1 MAGPD
6 PGGPRG
12 GRGKA
17 VSLLERW
24 ESWNT
29 SLESLMAALRRPPL
43 EELARQPLPGA
54 ERLFGRPV
62 SVLEG
67 VRAILDAVREEGAAA
82 LRRWTSLL
90 DGADLEPDGLWVSPE
105 EMEAARHQVP
115 PELLAS
121 IARARERIEAFH
133 RAEPVARS
141 WHQVDEEGLI
151 LGQEVRP
158 VRRVGLYVPG
168 GRAPL
173 FSSLLMGA
181 VPAQVAGVEEIVVAT
196 PPRQDGSI
204 APAILAAA
212 AEAGVSRILRAG
224 GAQAVAALAF
234 GLAGVLEPVELIVGP
249 GNLFVTLAK
258 REVFGQVG
266 IDGLPGPSEVLVVAD
281 DSADPRW
288 VAADLL
294 AQAEHDPQAS
304 AVLITPSRALLEGV
318 ETALTRQLAEL
329 SAPNREVARR
339 SLERW
344 GKALLCRDLE
354 EAVAWAGR
362 LAPEHLELAVA
373 DPWRWVGRVE
383 AAGAIFLG
391 HWSSEPLGDY
401 LAGPDH
407 ILPTNG
413 SARFSSGVSVETFL
427 KRSSLLAYSPQ
438 ALRRDGPT
446 AARLARAEGLE
457 AHARAVEARLE
468 AEGPPGSP
476 GAPGAGREEAQG

>member
-1 MAGPD
+1 MN
-6 PGGPRG
+6 
-12 GRGKA
+12 
-17 VSLLERW
+17 LLERW
-24 ESWNT
+24 ESWNV
-29 SLESLMAALRRPPL
+29 SPEKLVAALRRPPL
-43 EELARQPLPGA
+43 DELARQPLPDG

-62 SVLEG
+62 TVLEG
-67 VRAILDAVREEGAAA
+67 VRAILDSVREEGVEA
-82 LRRWTSLL
+82 LLRWTSLL
-90 DGADLEPDGLWVSPE
+90 DRTRLAPDALWVAPE
-105 EMEAARHQVP
+105 EVETARKALG
-115 PELLAS
+115 PELLAG

-141 WHQVDEEGLI
+141 WHQVDEDGLV

-181 VPAQVAGVEEIVVAT
+181 LPARVAGVEEIVVAT
-196 PPRQDGSI
+196 PPRPDGTVH
-204 APAILAAA
+204 PAILAAA

-224 GAQAVAALAF
+224 GAQAVAALAY
-234 GLAGVLEPVELIVGP
+234 GLPGVLEPVELIVGP

-281 DSADPRW
+281 ESADPVW

-304 AVLITPSRALLEGV
+304 AVLVTPSAALLDQV
-318 ETALTRQLAEL
+318 EAALARGLAEL
-329 SAPNREVARR
+329 PAPNRDVARQ

-354 EAVAWAGR
+354 EAVDWAGR

-373 DPWRWVGRVE
+373 DPWRWVGRVT

-427 KRSSLLAYSPQ
+427 KRSSLLAYSPG
-438 ALRRDGPT
+438 AVLRDGPT

-457 AHARAVEARLE
+457 AHARAVEARL
-468 AEGPPGSP
+468 A
-476 GAPGAGREEAQG
+476 AGRGPASAVGPGTGKEGQG